1 MIPHS
6 CKRQLFKHLI
16 EKWVCDQ
23 NTNVAGVFS
32 FCTFDSGKISFRK
45 RYGTQLVPRT
55 KVPVCNWTVSSDA
68 VAGSTLLKITGFDT
82 PARCFTM
89 RSKSHASPP
98 SADRR
103 TFTLFFLEVR
113 GRISDCS
120 DFNNP
125 ALTWRP
131 KRTVGM
137 RINEARA
144 PARACM
150 CVCACVWESRGMM

>member
-1 MIPHS
+1 MS
-6 CKRQLFKHLI
+6 RQRKYFYIL
-16 EKWVCDQ
+16 
-23 NTNVAGVFS
+23 NS
-32 FCTFDSGKISFRK
+32 SRTFFRK
-45 RYGTQLVPRT
+45 GYSNSPCLEPEFRYATGGQLVAMQSRARH
-55 KVPVCNWTVSSDA
+55 CSA
-68 VAGSTLLKITGFDT
+68 LLKITGFDT

-113 GRISDCS
+113 RISDCS

-131 KRTVGM
+131 KRVL
-137 RINEARA
+137 AR
-144 PARACM
+144 RV
-150 CVCACVWESRGMM
+150 CVCVCDSM